1 MTDEPREIEIK
12 FDAPQADIRER
23 LRQEQPFAPTYTLSP
38 AQESVTHD
46 DTYLDTPSYSL
57 LRAGFSLRV
66 RQQDE
71 AQVVTIKSLTSLTSG
86 PLHDRS
92 EWEAALPSGFA
103 PDKVKSWP
111 SELRQ
116 RLGKILGRGGKHQW
130 ARLHPIARLSQE
142 RHKRMLTLSESAP
155 TETSLPNGM
164 PNDLIGELSID
175 TVQVFAPETDGDTP
189 LAQFAEVEFELSDES
204 QRQHIQPITQTLAK
218 ELGLLPAEES
228 KVQRALRATVAH
240 PLGYAASASGIQ
252 PQTTMAEAA
261 RLIWRQQLMEMILWE
276 AGSRTGADIEPV
288 HQMRVSTRMARA
300 AVSLFADYFKPGAI
314 RSHVKALRHTGRLLG
329 AVRDRDVALLNL
341 EKYAKSQPPA
351 ARKGLRTV
359 ARTWKSEHK
368 AARKALLAWLDSP
381 TYQAFIADFD
391 TFCRTPGAGVVEVIW
406 QAGQP
411 LVPVQV
417 RHVLPSVMTQQYAA
431 MRAYEVLFEEMESVP
446 EEALHALRIEGKRL
460 RYCLEF
466 TKHLLGE
473 PGAALIANLR
483 DIQDI
488 LGDLNDAVVSRG
500 QLRAIEKQGE
510 AVAAYIAEQQGIVD
524 TLRSQFLEHFRRFV
538 GSANRSTLAEAVAL
552 L

>member
-1 MTDEPREIEIK
+1 MTNDPREIEIK

-23 LRQEQPFAPTYTLSP
+23 LRQEQPFAPTYTLSQ
-38 AQESVTHD
+38 AQESVAH

-66 RQQDE
+66 RQQGE
-71 AQVVTIKSLTSLTSG
+71 VRVITIKSLASRPSG
-86 PLHDRS
+86 SLHDRS
-92 EWEAALPSGFA
+92 EWEAALPPGFA
-103 PDKVKSWP
+103 PDKVKSWSP
-111 SELRQ
+111 ELRQ
-116 RLGKILGRGGKHQW
+116 RLGKILRKGGKHQW
-130 ARLHPIARLSQE
+130 ARLRPIARLSQE
-142 RHKRMLTLSESAP
+142 RHKRMLTLSESASI
-155 TETSLPNGM
+155 ETPLL
-164 PNDLIGELSID
+164 NDPIGELSID
-175 TVQVFAPETDGDTP
+175 TVQVFAPETDNHTP

-240 PLGYAASASGIQ
+240 PLGYAASANGMQ
-252 PQTTMAEAA
+252 PQMTMAEAA

-341 EKYAKSQPPA
+341 EKYARNQPPEK
-351 ARKGLRTV
+351 RKELQTV

-368 AARKALLAWLDSP
+368 AARKSLLAWLDSP